1 VIAVVG
7 SPVGRIVAGSV
18 VAAGLPMA
26 VARAAAAD
34 GAAVQLIGKV
44 GDGSAG
50 DAILLNLAGDGIGH
64 VALLRDPSSAAI
76 ERDPAT
82 DDLGAESIDALAD
95 REVAGE
101 PTEEAGMMTGPDL
114 DAGDLELGLR
124 YLPEYA
130 VIVVAQDLEA
140 AALAAVSEAARWA
153 GARLVII
160 RGPGATSQPAP
171 DDATVLEAPPQD
183 AEGAFASLVGRYAAA
198 LDRGIE
204 PGDAFVAASAAVGWQ
219 PAAAD

>member
-1 VIAVVG
+1 VIPVIG

-26 VARAAAAD
+26 VARAATAD

-50 DAILLNLAGDGIGH
+50 DAILLSLAADGIGH
-64 VALLRDPSSAAI
+64 VALLRDPAPAVI

-82 DDLGAESIDALAD
+82 DDLGAESIDVLAERD
-95 REVAGE
+95 GAGE
-101 PTEEAGMMTGPDL
+101 ASVGAGTIAGPGL

-160 RGPGATSQPAP
+160 REPAAASPPAP
-171 DDATVLEAPPQD
+171 DDATVLEAPSED

-198 LDRGIE
+198 LDRGTQPE
-204 PGDAFVAASAAVGWQ
+204 DAFVAASAAVGWQ
-219 PAAAD
+219 PATAD